1 MCPSECGSVPP
12 LTNSLLIEYLAR
24 ITIDHPYVG
33 LMGGHLNLHW
43 KEGSNDGSPASGSRP
58 RNMGVTVLPLP
69 FLSTKSSLQESY
81 LTNVSLYSS
90 SSHRCNA
97 QFNANA
103 CCNPSKAGALDVG
116 DDYVLNRLST
126 QVEVEHLRNKV
137 NSVFRRSSRSL
148 SAPCSI
154 SGFTSRDPPRAAAPS
169 TTRDTVDGDQE
180 VLSPPLD
187 STLNAT
193 TSGPMPNA
201 RSSFATDKNP
211 YHNSDCMTRR
221 ISRLEHNIIAP
232 MSF

>member
-1 MCPSECGSVPP
+1 
-12 LTNSLLIEYLAR
+12 
-24 ITIDHPYVG
+24 
-33 LMGGHLNLHW
+33 MGGLLNLHW
-43 KEGSNDGSPASGSRP
+43 KESSNDGSAASGSRP
-58 RNMGVTVLPLP
+58 RNLGVTVLPLS

-97 QFNANA
+97 LSNTSA

-116 DDYVLNRLST
+116 DDYVLNRLSI
-126 QVEVEHLRNKV
+126 QVEVEHLRSVMHAFERARLSCSNSGHSSNSVYVSDKV
-137 NSVFRRSSRSL
+137 NLVFRRSSRSL
-148 SAPCSI
+148 STPSSI
-154 SGFTSRDPPRAAAPS
+154 SGFTSRDPPRAAAPN
-169 TTRDTVDGDQE
+169 TIRDTVDGDQE
-180 VLSPPLD
+180 VLSPSLD

-201 RSSFATDKNP
+201 QSSFATDKNP
-211 YHNSDCMTRR
+211 YHNSDRMTRH